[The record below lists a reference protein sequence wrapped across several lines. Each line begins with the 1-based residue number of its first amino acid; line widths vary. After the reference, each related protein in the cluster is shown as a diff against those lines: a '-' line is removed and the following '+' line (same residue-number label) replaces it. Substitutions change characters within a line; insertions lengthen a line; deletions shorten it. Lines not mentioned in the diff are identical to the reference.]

1 MILLDVTSAPEG
13 LSKDAQ
19 LVLYIGIPVV
29 LALLAG
35 LRMLWMHGKKKDENY
50 RADVKEFTKDF
61 RELIQS
67 NTESNVALKSAV
79 EANTKATER
88 LPDTVHLAIHKA
100 LPK

>member
-1 MILLDVTSAPEG
+1 MEETLIKSDTL
-13 LSKDAQ
+13 
-19 LVLYIGIPVV
+19 IPVWQV
-29 LALLAG
+29 AVVVGALVTAVIA
-35 LRMLWMHGKKKDENY
+35 LWLWGRKKDSFY
-50 RADVKEFTKDF
+50 RADIKEFTKDF
-61 RELIQS
+61 KEIIKS